1 MSNLIS
7 ASFAYGGSADYPG
20 SSFDG
25 SIQFQSSQTDLSLA
39 IEEFV
44 DWVIKSGAGVAAALS
59 LTPLTNELDPE
70 GELSYLIEQ
79 FISFKLSASEM
90 ALVQIQVALERSEA
104 FSIAKSALR
113 STGDAETAVRFRELV
128 HQCIVSENPGPLLSD
143 PLSEFLG

>member
-7 ASFAYGGSADYPG
+7 ASFTYGGSADYPG

-25 SIQFQSSQTDLSLA
+25 SIKFQSSQTDLSRA

-44 DWVIKSGAGVAAALS
+44 DWVIKFGAGVAAALS

-70 GELSYLIEQ
+70 GELGYLIEQ

-90 ALVQIQVALERSEA
+90 ALVKIQVALERSEA
-104 FSIAKSALR
+104 FSIAKSAL
-113 STGDAETAVRFRELV
+113 SPSGDAEALVKFRELV
-128 HQCIVSENPGPLLSD
+128 HQCIVSENPGPLLPES
-143 PLSEFLG
+143 LSKFLG